1 MTIETIAL
9 DIFQQVFFFVY
20 TNFRESIAPKYKQHT
35 SLLSYL
41 ETLLVVQFFLQ
52 LFYMQEYFLC
62 SLQAIS
68 VFVTR
73 YFTSKNGQKKTS
85 LFYQNIFY
93 EVVVPNTWHFGGG
106 DVYTYLLCTCSNS
119 LKEEEE
125 DRPSIL
131 TWVQQVLRELGELC
145 FIQFAHIPLH
155 TSFNFVFCTTQQQ
168 PLLVVVLLTGLLA

>member
-73 YFTSKNGQKKTS
+73 YFTTNNEQKNSK
-85 LFYQNIFY
+85 FYQNIFY
-93 EVVVPNTWHFGGG
+93 EVGTNAWHFG
-106 DVYTYLLCTCSNS
+106 VVKYIPTYCEPKRRRRQTINIDLG
-119 LKEEEE
+119 
-125 DRPSIL
+125 
-131 TWVQQVLRELGELC
+131 VVVVLRELGELC

-168 PLLVVVLLTGLLA
+168 PLLVVLLTGLLA

>member
-1 MTIETIAL
+1 MCHRRDRILHYLPIFVYEQLYLCIKVRNTTYIENIAL
-9 DIFQQVFFFVY
+9 DIFQQVFFLVY
-20 TNFRESIAPKYKQHT
+20 THFRESIAPKYKQHT

-93 EVVVPNTWHFGGG
+93 EVVVPNAWHFG
-106 DVYTYLLCTCSNS
+106 VVKY
-119 LKEEEE
+119 
-125 DRPSIL
+125 
-131 TWVQQVLRELGELC
+131 
-145 FIQFAHIPLH
+145 IP
-155 TSFNFVFCTTQQQ
+155 TT
-168 PLLVVVLLTGLLA
+168 ANRDS